1 MGVESKIR
9 ELMEGS
15 ANRPKDKLTARDDK
29 NPTQGDS
36 NANPEQQD
44 LSGTG
49 NAEGGLTST
58 VGKAA
63 SAKAGKDTT
72 LPAGNGAKEAPA
84 NFVNDKPSETD
95 VMKKAS
101 AGNVAKEEAELDDEE
116 VIVEDEA
123 VEEDVEVVTEE
134 EVEVEDEV
142 AYEDDSLFE
151 ADLEA
156 LFAGDENLTEEFK
169 TKAADIFEAVVTS
182 RVANEVEAIEA
193 ELEEQANAEFESKL
207 DEMVE
212 NIDKYLNYV
221 TENWMKE
228 NELAVENGL
237 RNEITES
244 FIKGLQQVFTQ
255 HYIEVPEE
263 KYDVM
268 TEMQS
273 KLDDLQ
279 TKLDEQVQKNIDLNE
294 EAVALKKQSIFDTVS
309 EDLADTDA
317 EKFATMV
324 EDISYTSSESY
335 KTKLEVVKENYF
347 RKESIETSEVLE
359 DSVEEIALSENTN
372 SIMSKYA
379 QALSKST
386 KF

>member
-15 ANRPKDKLTARDDK
+15 ANRPKDKLAARDDS

-36 NANPEQQD
+36 NPNPEQQD
-44 LSGTG
+44 LSGSG
-49 NAEGGLTST
+49 NAEGGLTSP

-63 SAKAGKDTT
+63 SGKSSKDNT

-95 VMKKAS
+95 VMKKSS
-101 AGNVAKEEAELDDEE
+101 AGNVHREEAEAEDEE

-134 EVEVEDEV
+134 EEEVAVED
-142 AYEDDSLFE
+142 DNLFE

-193 ELEEQANAEFESKL
+193 ELEEQANTEYESRVE
-207 DEMVE
+207 EMVE
-212 NIDKYLNYV
+212 NVDKYLSYCV
-221 TENWMKE
+221 ENWLKE

-244 FIKGLQQVFTQ
+244 FIKGMQQVFTE

-263 KYDVM
+263 KYDVLS
-268 TEMQS
+268 EMQT
-273 KLDDLQ
+273 KIDTLQ
-279 TKLDEQVQKNIDLNE
+279 TKLDEQVNKNLELNE
-294 EAVALKKQSIFDTVS
+294 EAVSLKKQNIFAEIS
-309 EDLADTDA
+309 EDLADTEA
-317 EKFATMV
+317 EKFAVMV
-324 EDISYTSSESY
+324 EDITYTNAESY
-335 KTKLEVVKENYF
+335 KSKLEVVKDNYF
-347 RKESIETSEVLE
+347 RKESVETSEALE
-359 DSVEEIALSENTN
+359 DSGEGVSLTENTV
-372 SIMSKYA
+372 MSRYA
-379 QALSKST
+379 QAISKIT